1 MFLTLC
7 YHIIDRT
14 THDDI
19 AITEEAF
26 EAQLAYLHE
35 HGYCI
40 LSLDQAID
48 DAAGRR
54 AAPPRAVL
62 LTFDDGYIDSART
75 ALPLLQ
81 RYGMRATLFVIT
93 GYVGQNNRWNARA
106 CYDKEHMSWDDL
118 RAWMGGGCAIG
129 GHSHQ
134 HLCMTRLS
142 KEELEEMVQVDKRL
156 LEERLQVVPRAFAY
170 PYGRYNQ
177 VVREVV
183 SQHYEI
189 AFAVE
194 KGSWDVRADRYAIN
208 RIMVLPSW
216 SVEEFGERVKWH
228 FAPGL
233 R

>member
-14 THDDI
+14 IRDEI
-19 AITEEAF
+19 AIAEEAF
-26 EAQLAYLHE
+26 EAQLAYLRE

-40 LSLDQAID
+40 LSLEQAID

-62 LTFDDGYIDSART
+62 LTFDDGYIDSVRA

-93 GYVGQNNRWNARA
+93 GYVGQNNRWNPKA

-118 RAWMGGGCAIG
+118 RAWLDGGCDIG
-129 GHSHQ
+129 GHSHR
-134 HLCMTRLS
+134 HVCMTRLS
-142 KEELEEMVQVDKRL
+142 KEELEETVQVDKRL

-177 VVREVV
+177 AVQEVV
-183 SQHYEI
+183 SRYYEI

-194 KGSWDVRADRYAIN
+194 KSSWDARSDCYAIN
-208 RIMVLPSW
+208 RLMVLPSW
-216 SVEEFGERVKWH
+216 SLEEFGEQVNRH

-233 R
+233 G